1 MKNTTKVIMATTLV
15 MAALAAGCQTTP
27 SVAASASQPI
37 TSDALEA
44 SNWRLIEARNSNGDI
59 INELF
64 FNPSKPL
71 TLNFMAAEGGNLVS
85 LMNTCNNMGAGYS
98 VVDGELNLTL
108 IRSTMMAC
116 PEPLEKFDRAAAAT
130 VQGKYSFGKNGD
142 NMPVLTITND
152 NQVSHFK
159 AVPKTKTP

>member
-1 MKNTTKVIMATTLV
+1 MKNTTKVIMATTLI

-37 TSDALEA
+37 TSDVLEA

-85 LMNTCNNMGAGYS
+85 LMHTCNNMCAG
-98 VVDGELNLTL
+98 
-108 IRSTMMAC
+108 
-116 PEPLEKFDRAAAAT
+116 
-130 VQGKYSFGKNGD
+130 
-142 NMPVLTITND
+142 
-152 NQVSHFK
+152 
-159 AVPKTKTP
+159 